1 MVFLKGFLRRNPKIV
16 CRKSK
21 TLYPIIVTFAKTYGM
36 RFIITIFAVLAFI
49 SCERKTE
56 FEINSVEIT
65 PVFIDSLN
73 IRALHPLDENRVWF
87 AANNGKV
94 GLIDGETPKLAII
107 KYSDSLLH
115 FRSIAATKEAV
126 FVLSIASPAVLYK
139 IGFNGSEATNI
150 EEVYKETGAGVFY
163 DSMKFWN
170 DAEGI
175 AIGDPIGG
183 CLSVII
189 TRDGGNNWE
198 KLSCEALPKVEK
210 GEVAFAASNSNIA
223 IYKDNAWI
231 ATGGK
236 KSRVMHTAD
245 KGETWEIYDTPIVS
259 GKAMTGIYS
268 IDFWDAN
275 NGIVFG
281 GNWENKS
288 LNERNKA
295 ITNDGGKTWELISD
309 GKGPG
314 YRSSVKFIPSTQGK
328 GIVAVGSPGISY
340 SGDRGEDWK
349 KLSDE
354 GFFAIEFVN
363 DSIAFASGNNRI
375 SKLVFKK

>member
-1 MVFLKGFLRRNPKIV
+1 
-16 CRKSK
+16 
-21 TLYPIIVTFAKTYGM
+21 M
-36 RFIITIFAVLAFI
+36 RFVITIFAVLAFI
-49 SCERKTE
+49 SCERKTV

-65 PVFIDSLN
+65 SVFIDSLN

-94 GLIDGETPKLAII
+94 GLIDGEIPKLAII
-107 KYSDSLLH
+107 KYSDSFLH

-150 EEVYKETGAGVFY
+150 EEVYKETGAEVFY

-170 DAEGI
+170 DEEGI

-198 KLSCEALPKVEK
+198 KLSCEVLPKIEK

-223 IYKDNAWI
+223 IYKDNAWV

-245 KGETWEIYDTPIVS
+245 KGETWEIYSTPIVS

-275 NGIVFG
+275 N
-281 GNWENKS
+281 
-288 LNERNKA
+288 
-295 ITNDGGKTWELISD
+295 
-309 GKGPG
+309 
-314 YRSSVKFIPSTQGK
+314 
-328 GIVAVGSPGISY
+328 
-340 SGDRGEDWK
+340 
-349 KLSDE
+349 
-354 GFFAIEFVN
+354 
-363 DSIAFASGNNRI
+363 
-375 SKLVFKK
+375 